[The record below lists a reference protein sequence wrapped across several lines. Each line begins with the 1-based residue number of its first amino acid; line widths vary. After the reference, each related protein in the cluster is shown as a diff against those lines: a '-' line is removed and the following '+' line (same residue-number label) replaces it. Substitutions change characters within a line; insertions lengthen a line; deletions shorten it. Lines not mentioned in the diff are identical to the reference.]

1 VSIGDIVIR
10 PVTLA
15 DTAGHRECLQEV
27 MAERRCLAFVEPF
40 SLADSAAFV
49 ARNLTTGNP
58 HYVVAHGEDI
68 VGWCD
73 ICRQIAPV
81 YAHDAT
87 MGMGLR
93 QRHRRRGLGEDLLR
107 TRLDA
112 ARRAGL
118 ERVSLSVYA
127 KNRGAVALYRKVGF
141 VIEGTKVRGK
151 KLDGEYDDV
160 HLMGMLL
167 TGAQ

>member
-1 VSIGDIVIR
+1 VSVDDTVIR

-15 DTAGHRECLQEV
+15 DTVGHRECLQEV
-27 MAERRCLAFVEPF
+27 MGERRWLAFVEPF

-49 ARNLTTGNP
+49 ARNISAGNP
-58 HYVVAHGEDI
+58 HFVVAHGEDI

-93 QRHRRRGLGEDLLR
+93 QDYRRRGLGERLLR
-107 TRLDA
+107 TSLDA
-112 ARRAGL
+112 AP
-118 ERVSLSVYA
+118 S
-127 KNRGAVALYRKVGF
+127 
-141 VIEGTKVRGK
+141 GTEARFTIGVR
-151 KLDGEYDDV
+151 
-160 HLMGMLL
+160 
-167 TGAQ
+167 